1 MSWCSLRTWGLAA
14 AVALV
19 SSGCA
24 QTVHSQVSSY
34 SQLPRKRSELSYA
47 IIPLADQRKDEA
59 FASYEARVRAHLG
72 AYGFVPEEFDR
83 AEYIV
88 AMAYV
93 SDDRGD
99 AISSYPI
106 IGQTGSSSSRM
117 SGTMHAYRN
126 TTSYSTTTAHTPA
139 YDVAAA
145 DAADSD
151 ELTSVLRLDI
161 VRRASIGR
169 GHIEKVYEGE
179 VLSASNGRELPEIL
193 PAMIE
198 ALFQGF
204 PGTDG
209 EVRHVASKSVPAIDE
224 IASLHSARSCPGG
237 PDCEHAEA
245 PERPEP
251 ARAAHARP
259 VRCGMAGTRRLMC
272 ARRATAEPPRAQP

>member
-14 AVALV
+14 VVALV

-34 SQLPRKRSELSYA
+34 HQLPRQRSELSYA
-47 IIPLADQRKDEA
+47 IVPLGDQRRDQA
-59 FASYEARVRAHLG
+59 FGSYEERVRAHLE

-93 SDDRGD
+93 GDDRGD
-99 AISSYPI
+99 AIASYPI

-145 DAADSD
+145 DATDDDD

-161 VRRASIGR
+161 VRRASLGR

-179 VLSASNGRELPEIL
+179 VLSSSNGRNLPQLL

-198 ALFQGF
+198 ALFQDF

-209 EVRHVASKSVPAIDE
+209 EVRHVASTSVPALDE
-224 IASLHSARSCPGG
+224 IESLHSARGCPGG
-237 PDCEHAEA
+237 PECEPAGAA

-251 ARAAHARP
+251 ARAASARP
-259 VRCGMAGTRRLMC
+259 GRCGMPGTSKLMC
-272 ARRATAEPPRAQP
+272 ARRASR

>member
-1 MSWCSLRTWGLAA
+1 MSWSSLRTWGLAA
-14 AVALV
+14 VALV
-19 SSGCA
+19 ASGCA

-34 SQLPRKRSELSYA
+34 SQLTRQRSSLSYA
-47 IIPLADQRKDEA
+47 IIPLGDQRKDQA
-59 FASYEARVRAHLG
+59 FKSYEERVRAHLK

-93 SDDRGD
+93 ADDRGD

-117 SGTMHAYRN
+117 SGTMQAYSN

-139 YDVAAA
+139 YDVVAA
-145 DAADSD
+145 DTVDSD

-179 VLSASNGRELPEIL
+179 VLSSADGRALPLIL
-193 PAMIE
+193 PAMID
-198 ALFQGF
+198 ALFQDF

-209 EVRHVASKSVPAIDE
+209 EVRHVTSKSVPTLEE
-224 IASLHSARSCPGG
+224 IASLHVASACPGG
-237 PDCEHAEA
+237 PPCPGEEVARE
-245 PERPEP
+245 EEP
-251 ARAAHARP
+251 TTPTANAR
-259 VRCGMAGTRRLMC
+259 VGRCAMAGTSKLMC
-272 ARRATAEPPRAQP
+272 ARRGAR

>member
-1 MSWCSLRTWGLAA
+1 MSWCPLRSWGLAA
-14 AVALV
+14 VVLLA
-19 SSGCA
+19 SGCA

-34 SQLPRKRSELSYA
+34 SQLPPQRSKLTYA

-59 FASYEARVRAHLG
+59 FESYEERVRAHLK

-126 TTSYSTTTAHTPA
+126 TTSYSTTTAHTPV
-139 YDVAAA
+139 YDVVAA
-145 DAADSD
+145 DTTDSD

-179 VLSASNGRELPEIL
+179 VLSSGNGRELHAIL

-198 ALFQGF
+198 ALFQDF
-204 PGTDG
+204 PGRDG
-209 EVRHVASKSVPAIDE
+209 EVRHVTSKSVPTLDE
-224 IASLHSARSCPGG
+224 IAERHAAAGCPSG
-237 PDCEHAEA
+237 PDCRRGNAA
-245 PERPEP
+245 PEE
-251 ARAAHARP
+251 ARP
-259 VRCGMAGTRRLMC
+259 PATHAKPTRCEMAGASKLMC
-272 ARRATAEPPRAQP
+272 ARRASR

>member
-14 AVALV
+14 VALV
-19 SSGCA
+19 ASGCA

-34 SQLPRKRSELSYA
+34 SQLTRQRSALSYA
-47 IIPLADQRKDEA
+47 IVPLKDQRKDQA
-59 FASYEARVRAHLG
+59 FKSYEERVRAHLQ

-93 SDDRGD
+93 DDDRGD

-106 IGQTGSSSSRM
+106 IGQSGSSSSRM
-117 SGTMHAYRN
+117 SGTMLAYSN

-139 YDVAAA
+139 YDVVEA
-145 DAADSD
+145 DAVDSD
-151 ELTSVLRLDI
+151 DLTSVLRLDI

-179 VLSASNGRELPEIL
+179 VLSSADGRALPTIL

-198 ALFQGF
+198 ALFQDF
-204 PGTDG
+204 PGADG
-209 EVRHVASKSVPAIDE
+209 EVRHVTSKSVPTLDE
-224 IASLHSARSCPGG
+224 IASLHAASACPGG
-237 PDCEHAEA
+237 PDCPRDEA
-245 PERPEP
+245 TIE
-251 ARAAHARP
+251 
-259 VRCGMAGTRRLMC
+259 
-272 ARRATAEPPRAQP
+272 EPPRAPAANARAGRCAIPGTSKLMCASRKAR